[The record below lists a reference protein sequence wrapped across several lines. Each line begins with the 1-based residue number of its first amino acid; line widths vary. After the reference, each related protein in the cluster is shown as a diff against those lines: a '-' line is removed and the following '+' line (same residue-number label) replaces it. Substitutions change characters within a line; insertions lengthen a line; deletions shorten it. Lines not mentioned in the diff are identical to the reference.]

1 MRVGVEHSL
10 SLVLVGCRVYV
21 SPTVVVRLSI
31 SDASR
36 QSDWVDSRC
45 IVGKHTSETES
56 CVSSLRPMR
65 RWVLVRDRN

>member
-36 QSDWVDSRC
+36 QSDSRC